1 MSRFDQAHQLA
12 IKYGFV
18 REFDWVKS
26 WNPYNKLPYHN
37 WFHTCCMVCNCLE
50 AADYYEL
57 SFREHNLL
65 GVSALFHDYF
75 HSGGKETDDRNVNKA
90 IEFFESF
97 SRNYVEMD
105 RLQAISTIRITQY
118 PYVDTP
124 STIEQKI
131 IRDADLMQILE
142 PEWFDH
148 IILGLRE
155 EFKNGGREYSV
166 LDMLKGQL
174 TFISGSA
181 FHTDWGKSKMCIEQD
196 TVLFSRLKATSLL
209 IEALSKNPYA
219 DPIALCRTE
228 LDRMKMYDRLLR

>member
-1 MSRFDQAHQLA
+1 MSRYDQARELA
-12 IKYGFV
+12 AKFGFS
-18 REFDWVKS
+18 REYEWVKN
-26 WNPYNKLPYHN
+26 WNPSNNLPYHN

-50 AADYYEL
+50 AADHYAL
-57 SFREHNLL
+57 PFRDHYLL
-65 GVSALFHDYF
+65 GVSALFHDF
-75 HSGGKETDDRNVNKA
+75 NHSGGRETDDKNVSLA
-90 IEFFESF
+90 IRSFEFFKDYIEL
-97 SRNYVEMD
+97 D
-105 RLQAISTIRITQY
+105 RLQVAATIKITQY

-124 STIEQKI
+124 VTIEQKI

-174 TFISGSA
+174 TFISGSE
-181 FHTDWGKSKMCIEQD
+181 FHTDWGKSKMRIEQD

-228 LDRMKMYDRLLR
+228 LDRMKMYDRFLR